1 LDDPWEG
8 VWDTVLD
15 MVLDRV
21 LDRVWVWDSSGI
33 PCSKEKNHKVVV
45 LFPQGT
51 RCMISAPV
59 LRIRTAVLAA
69 VLRSAIEVLPVL
81 RCIAISVFRTA
92 AVSVSVLRIR
102 TMIDYDLVVVV
113 VVDLDV
119 VEDVVHVVVDA
130 VGVVVCALTVAVE

>member
-92 AVSVSVLRIR
+92 VSVPVLWRIH
-102 TMIDYDLVVVV
+102 TMMIDYDLVVVV
-113 VVDLDV
+113 DLDV
-119 VEDVVHVVVDA
+119 VADVVHVVVDA